1 MGDRVQ
7 LEQLLQNLI
16 TNALKFRDGPRA
28 HVWVQADP
36 AATGMVQISVA
47 DGGIG
52 IDPTH
57 RERVFEMFQRLHDRE
72 TYEGTGIGLAIC
84 RKIVERHGGRIWVDE
99 REGGGTVF
107 RFTLPPAV
115 AEVEPAAG
123 LTSSAVIEEAAP
135 TGRGEVS
142 HEELTRPQ
150 QTLVR
155 RMAESKATAPDFS
168 LTLEA
173 EPAHAG
179 VEYAV
184 RAAALALRD
193 FPRVNGAYRDGRF
206 ESYSRVNIGVA
217 MAGPDALVVPTVLDA
232 DRKGAYEIA
241 AELRVLGE
249 RVARGHDR
257 RSGALGR
264 DVHGLEP
271 ARAPLHADPEPAAG
285 GDPRGRGRSSRAR
298 SCATAPS
305 WRAT

>member
-1 MGDRVQ
+1 
-7 LEQLLQNLI
+7 
-16 TNALKFRDGPRA
+16 
-28 HVWVQADP
+28 
-36 AATGMVQISVA
+36 
-47 DGGIG
+47 
-52 IDPTH
+52 
-57 RERVFEMFQRLHDRE
+57 
-72 TYEGTGIGLAIC
+72 
-84 RKIVERHGGRIWVDE
+84 
-99 REGGGTVF
+99 
-107 RFTLPPAV
+107 
-115 AEVEPAAG
+115 
-123 LTSSAVIEEAAP
+123 VIEEAAP

-217 MAGPDALVVPTVLDA
+217 MAGPEALVVPTVLDA
-232 DRKGAYEIA
+232 DRKGVEEIA

-249 RVARGHDR
+249 RVAAGTIASPELAAGTFTVWSLPVR
-257 RSGALGR
+257 RFTPILNPPQAAILALGALGSRAVVRDGAVVAR
-264 DVHGLEP
+264 DVMELTLVSDHRILYGEDAVAFL
-271 ARAPLHADPEPAAG
+271 
-285 GDPRGRGRSSRAR
+285 GRVREYL
-298 SCATAPS
+298 TAE
-305 WRAT
+305 